1 MARGDHIKVW
11 RSFYW
16 HHGVDCG
23 DGTVVHLS
31 GEPARRFDAVVRR
44 IPREEFL
51 RGGEAR
57 IVRHREP
64 LGVDAALARALG
76 CLGQRGY
83 SVVWNN
89 CEHFARWCVVD
100 RHESKQV
107 HSAISGSVALGVA
120 GTVFTML
127 ARRRGLMML
136 RSVVPLVAPISV
148 ALLVAGTLSSLL
160 AELYDV
166 PFAEPDDR
174 RSPA

>member
-16 HHGVDCG
+16 HHGIDCG

-31 GEPARRFDAVVRR
+31 GEPTRPFDAVVRCVA
-44 IPREEFL
+44 REEFL

-57 IVRHREP
+57 VVPHREP
-64 LGVDAALARALG
+64 LPIETAVARALG

-89 CEHFARWCVVD
+89 CEHFVRWCVVG

-107 HSAISGSVALGVA
+107 RSAINGSVALGAV

-127 ARRRGLMML
+127 ARRHGLL
-136 RSVVPLVAPISV
+136 LLGGAVPLVAPLSA

-160 AELYDV
+160 GELYGV
-166 PFAEPDDR
+166 PFVEPHDPPT
-174 RSPA
+174 SA